1 MASNADYKNIYAPA
15 SSRYY
20 YILSI
25 YWEEDDYS
33 VSGNYSHI
41 SGRARL
47 ESKGIGFSG
56 EGVSCLYL
64 YWHDNHTNT
73 DTLINSI
80 IPSSMGTNATF
91 DVTGSLNVAHN
102 DDGSL
107 SGYAFAQ
114 WVKRSN
120 NNYVPASDTIAT
132 GWTALTTIPRASS
145 ISASN
150 TDIESPMNINI
161 SKASSGFTTTVTYS
175 FGSLSGTIA
184 TQTSSSNFNWTV
196 PSEFYSQIPNSKTG
210 TGVLYAYT
218 YSGNTHIGTKSC
230 YFVVT
235 ANETLCRP
243 NISMTCV
250 DVNDYSISL
259 TGDSNKIIKYVSNV
273 LCTITNKEVKN
284 SVSISD
290 ILLNGV
296 SIGNVNSYTLNAVE
310 DNNFSV
316 VLVDSRGYYSNPYV
330 IQLDMIDYVK
340 VSLDATFERNQPT
353 DGKVNLSYSGNYF
366 NDSFG
371 NESNELIVKYRYR
384 KQDEAFGDYITLNP
398 IIENNTF
405 SQDIQ
410 LNNFDYESNFYFEIL
425 AIDKINQNGYKVEVL
440 VVHGIPVYWWNKT
453 SFNTEVPLYVEGK
466 SLLDM
471 IHPVGSIYL
480 TLDNTNPST
489 LFGGTWEQIS
499 QGRTLLGAGTPVQ
512 NNYSGFGN
520 LTNTELTY
528 NFGGA
533 GSMGGEY
540 SHQLSISEMP
550 NHSHNIY
557 SDNSNSIVVGG
568 GSSGYYGNAGVD
580 TSGESYALKVLSVD
594 NTGGNSRHN
603 NIQPYFVVYIWKRIS

>member
-25 YWEEDDYS
+25 YWEEQNYS
-33 VSGNYSHI
+33 IDGNYSTI
-41 SGRARL
+41 WGRARL

-73 DTLINSI
+73 DTLINSV
-80 IPSSMGTNATF
+80 IPSTMSTNATF

-107 SGYAFAQ
+107 TGYAYAK

-161 SKASSGFTTTVTYS
+161 SKASSNFTTTVTYS

-184 TQTSSSNFNWTV
+184 TQTYSTNFNWTV
-196 PSEFYSQIPNSKTG
+196 PSSFYSQIPNSKA
-210 TGVLYAYT
+210 GVGALYAYT
-218 YSGNTHIGTKSC
+218 YLGNTLVGTKSC
-230 YFVVT
+230 TFVVT
-235 ANETLCRP
+235 ANETKCKP
-243 NISMTCV
+243 
-250 DVNDYSISL
+250 SIEMSCKDINESSIAL
-259 TGDSNKIIKYVSNV
+259 TKDDNKIIKYTSNV
-273 LCTITNKEVKN
+273 LCTFANKIVKN
-284 SVSISD
+284 SASISN
-290 ILLNGV
+290 IILNGM
-296 SIGNVNSYTLNAVE
+296 SIGNVNEFTI
-310 DNNFSV
+310 NNTETNTFTV
-316 VLVDSRGYYSNPYV
+316 TLVDSRGYASNPYV
-330 IQLDMIDYVK
+330 ITLDMVDYIK

-353 DGKVNLSYSGNYF
+353 DGKVNLSYSGNYY
-366 NDSFG
+366 NGSFG
-371 NESNELIVKYRYR
+371 NEDNSLEVKYRYR
-384 KQDEAFGDYITLNP
+384 KQEEAFGDYITLNP
-398 IIENNTF
+398 IIEDNTF
-405 SQDIQ
+405 SQEIQ
-410 LNNFDYESNFYFEIL
+410 LENFDYESNFYFEIL
-425 AIDKINQNGYKVEVL
+425 AIDKINQNGYKVEAL

-540 SHQLSISEMP
+540 SHQLSVNEMP
-550 NHSHNIY
+550 SHNHNIGYRVGDASPGSEANTHQWANGYTFAGGNY
-557 SDNSNSIVVGG
+557 SDYVGG
-568 GSSGYYGNAGVD
+568 NV
-580 TSGESYALKVLSVD
+580 
-594 NTGGNSRHN
+594 RHN